1 LIANLTSPDACSKF
15 PFIVFTVDTTRY
27 LVHYLVMIKV
37 NMHDAKT
44 HLSEYLTRL
53 KGDERIILCKR
64 NAPIAE
70 IRLLPRHNANRRP
83 IGLAAGTFS
92 VPESFFEPLPEETL
106 AGFRGEH
113 G

>member
-1 LIANLTSPDACSKF
+1 
-15 PFIVFTVDTTRY
+15 
-27 LVHYLVMIKV
+27 MIKV

-44 HLSEYLTRL
+44 HLSAYLARL

-70 IRLLPRHNANRRP
+70 IRLLPRPNAKRRP
-83 IGLAAGTFS
+83 IGLAADTFS

>member
-1 LIANLTSPDACSKF
+1 MV
-15 PFIVFTVDTTRY
+15 VFRLPPVVDTAMF
-27 LVHYLVMIKV
+27 LVHYQIMMKV

-44 HLSEYLTRL
+44 HLSAYLARL

-70 IRLLPRHNANRRP
+70 IRLLPRPSAKRRP
-83 IGLAAGTFS
+83 IGLAADTFS